1 MTRAPQARVGR
12 RMAEPLRFAMENVST
27 IPVQRLGASAAAQ
40 YLEHLLALPP
50 EDARLRFGSA
60 VSAETIAKYVD
71 GIDFDADEVFGVHGE
86 GLQLVGA
93 AHLAFSSDA
102 AELGVSVLPGQ
113 RGRGVGAALVARAA
127 EHARNR
133 RIPQLFIHC
142 LAENA
147 AMIRIA
153 RRARMEVVIDSG
165 DADAHVALPPA
176 DSRSRHSEF
185 LAERV
190 AIYDFALK
198 SHVET
203 LRRVGL
209 ALAGGGKRR

>member
-1 MTRAPQARVGR
+1 
-12 RMAEPLRFAMENVST
+12 MAEPLRFAMANASTT
-27 IPVQRLGASAAAQ
+27 IPVQRLGAMAAAQ

-50 EDARLRFGSA
+50 EDARLRFGSV

-71 GIDFDADEVFGVHGE
+71 SIDFDADEVFGVHGE
-86 GLQLVGA
+86 GLKLVGA
-93 AHLAFSSDA
+93 AHLAFSSNS
-102 AELGVSVLPGQ
+102 AELGVSVLPDQ
-113 RGRGVGAALVARAA
+113 RGRGVGEALVARAA

-133 RIPQLFIHC
+133 RVRQLYMHC

-147 AMIRIA
+147 VMIHIA
-153 RRARMEVVIDSG
+153 RRARMDVVIDSG

-176 DSRSRHSEF
+176 DSSSLQSEF
-185 LAERV
+185 LAERL
-190 AIYDFALK
+190 ALYDFALK

-209 ALAGGGKRR
+209 ALAGGGRQ

>member
-1 MTRAPQARVGR
+1 
-12 RMAEPLRFAMENVST
+12 MANASRT
-27 IPVQRLGASAAAQ
+27 IPVQRLGAMAAAQ

-50 EDARLRFGSA
+50 EDARLRFGS
-60 VSAETIAKYVD
+60 VGSAETIAKYVD

-86 GLQLVGA
+86 GLKLVGA
-93 AHLAFSSDA
+93 AHLAFSSES
-102 AELGVSVLPGQ
+102 AELGVSVLPDQ
-113 RGRGVGAALVARAA
+113 RGRGIGEALVARAA

-133 RIPQLFIHC
+133 RVRQLFMHC

-147 AMIRIA
+147 VMIHIA
-153 RRARMEVVIDSG
+153 RRARMDVVIDAG

-176 DSRSRHSEF
+176 DSHSLQSEF
-185 LAERV
+185 LAERL
-190 AIYDFALK
+190 ALYDFALK

-209 ALAGGGKRR
+209 ALAGGGKRD

>member
-1 MTRAPQARVGR
+1 
-12 RMAEPLRFAMENVST
+12 MANASTT
-27 IPVQRLGASAAAQ
+27 IPVQRLGATAAAQ
-40 YLEHLLALPP
+40 FMEHLLALPP
-50 EDARLRFGSA
+50 EDARLRFGSV
-60 VSAETIAKYVD
+60 VSAVTIERYVD

-86 GLQLVGA
+86 GLRLVGA
-93 AHLAFSSDA
+93 AHLAFSRDS
-102 AELGVSVLPGQ
+102 AELGVSVLPEQ
-113 RGRGVGAALVARAA
+113 RGRGIGEALVARAA

-133 RIPQLFIHC
+133 SVPRLYMHC

-147 AMIRIA
+147 AMIHIA
-153 RRARMEVVIDSG
+153 RRAEMDVVIESG

-176 DSRSRHSEF
+176 DSRSRQSEF

-190 AIYDFALK
+190 ALYDFALK

>member
-1 MTRAPQARVGR
+1 
-12 RMAEPLRFAMENVST
+12 MANASTT
-27 IPVQRLGASAAAQ
+27 IPVQRLGATAAAQ
-40 YLEHLLALPP
+40 YLEHLRALPP

-60 VSAETIAKYVD
+60 VSAATIERYVD

-86 GLQLVGA
+86 GLRLVGA
-93 AHLAFSSDA
+93 AHLAFSRDS
-102 AELGVSVLPGQ
+102 AELGVSVLPEQ
-113 RGRGVGAALVARAA
+113 RGRGIGEALVARAA

-133 RIPQLFIHC
+133 SVPRLYMHC

-147 AMIRIA
+147 AMIHIA
-153 RRARMEVVIDSG
+153 RRAEMDVVIESG

-176 DSRSRHSEF
+176 DSRSLQSEF

-190 AIYDFALK
+190 ALYDFALK